1 MKTINNWK
9 LLLLTA
15 LAGCAAACTDD
26 PDEVPVIELGAVK
39 GEYIVPAQSGTVEV
53 EVYSNRGCNV
63 SFLEATPWAEAHT
76 GRIPGDGAFSVTYGA
91 NDSFA
96 RVARLLLQ
104 DDSGRRRDTVYIR
117 QEGLIEERLV
127 FPAPNIS
134 VKGSAAEGSVSVPLD
149 TNIGSER
156 LTTKVVYPDENASGW
171 ISDVRID
178 DAAGRLLFAT
188 QANPDQENMR
198 SAEITLSFTN
208 GWDKVTATKL
218 YIVQANARDD
228 FGTEKTFAE
237 IRALCG
243 PGQVVTIENDYYIS
257 AWVVSDAAGG
267 NMGANPMTT
276 ESTINY
282 EMCKKT
288 AYVESIDGSM
298 GFLIETETADDNIF
312 MRYSRIQLS
321 LKGVRLVH
329 DTDPGRFALKG
340 VKSAMII
347 SSELGSA
354 ADIPH
359 KEKRISQLTDDD
371 IYTYVTLT
379 DCELPIRK
387 GPLTPINEGYAN
399 ATGANR
405 TEKCASLVRDIEGE
419 HIYLYTNTTCLYRRD
434 GSRLPYGSGK
444 LSGIVVHELF
454 PRFEWEDNAS
464 GDDESY
470 GYIGRYQ
477 LRHVSKSDFDGLADD
492 FEESFSAL
500 LTEYRFL
507 QYDNNKVYPTY
518 GTNGYLTHSYK
529 DGTGAIK
536 ILANEDFSYLGPVG
550 NKSSFIFGSNI
561 GNVNGMGIILED
573 GTDWWR
579 DFADVNNNTSGD
591 TSGGGKGKVPRKNNA
606 EGPAW
611 VDWYWWDKANDRGHA
626 WIVNFST
633 EGISTDVLSMQ
644 VSVLNDRYDSGK
656 YGSPRYFDVAWSET
670 GDMNADGDWT
680 YIASYTVPDMAR
692 WSPATRYWQYAGWK
706 PVDVKLPLEMLGRKN
721 VYIRLQAARNLGGS
735 LDEYAAQPIDS
746 PSCMNY
752 FAIRYNKK

>member
-1 MKTINNWK
+1 
-9 LLLLTA
+9 
-15 LAGCAAACTDD
+15 
-26 PDEVPVIELGAVK
+26 
-39 GEYIVPAQSGTVEV
+39 
-53 EVYSNRGCNV
+53 
-63 SFLEATPWAEAHT
+63 
-76 GRIPGDGAFSVTYGA
+76 
-91 NDSFA
+91 
-96 RVARLLLQ
+96 
-104 DDSGRRRDTVYIR
+104 
-117 QEGLIEERLV
+117 
-127 FPAPNIS
+127 
-134 VKGSAAEGSVSVPLD
+134 
-149 TNIGSER
+149 
-156 LTTKVVYPDENASGW
+156 
-171 ISDVRID
+171 
-178 DAAGRLLFAT
+178 
-188 QANPDQENMR
+188 
-198 SAEITLSFTN
+198 
-208 GWDKVTATKL
+208 
-218 YIVQANARDD
+218 
-228 FGTEKTFAE
+228 
-237 IRALCG
+237 
-243 PGQVVTIENDYYIS
+243 
-257 AWVVSDAAGG
+257 
-267 NMGANPMTT
+267 
-276 ESTINY
+276 
-282 EMCKKT
+282 MC
-288 AYVESIDGSM
+288 SPSM
-298 GFLIETETADDNIF
+298 
-312 MRYSRIQLS
+312 
-321 LKGVRLVH
+321 
-329 DTDPGRFALKG
+329 
-340 VKSAMII
+340 
-347 SSELGSA
+347 
-354 ADIPH
+354 
-359 KEKRISQLTDDD
+359 
-371 IYTYVTLT
+371 
-379 DCELPIRK
+379 
-387 GPLTPINEGYAN
+387 
-399 ATGANR
+399 
-405 TEKCASLVRDIEGE
+405 SLVRDIEGE

-477 LRHVSKSDFDGLADD
+477 LRHVSKSDFDGLAED

-579 DFADVNNNTSGD
+579 DNPDVNSSTSGD
-591 TSGGGKGKVPRKNNA
+591 TSGAGKGKVPRKNSA

-611 VDWYWWDKANDRGHA
+611 VDWYWWDKTNDRGHA

-633 EGISTDVLSMQ
+633 EGIETDVLSMQ

-692 WSPATRYWQYAGWK
+692 WTPATRYWQYAGWK
-706 PVDVKLPLEMLGRKN
+706 PIDVKLPLEMLGKKN

>member
-1 MKTINNWK
+1 MKTKNIWK
-9 LLLLTA
+9 FLLLISFA
-15 LAGCAAACTDD
+15 ASAAACTAD
-26 PDEVPVIELGAVK
+26 PDEVPVIELGAVR
-39 GEYIVPAQSGTVEV
+39 GEYIVSAEAGTVDV
-53 EVYSNRGCNV
+53 EVYANRGCNV
-63 SFLEATPWAEAHT
+63 SLIEATPWVEAHT
-76 GRIPGDGAFSVTYGA
+76 DRLAGDGSFRVAYGA

-96 RVARLLLQ
+96 RVARLLLA
-104 DDSGRRRDTVYIR
+104 DDTGRRRDTVYIR
-117 QEGLIEERLV
+117 QEGLVEERLL

-134 VKGSAAEGSVSVPLD
+134 VKGSAGERSVSAPLE
-149 TNIGSER
+149 TNIGSDR
-156 LTTKVVYPDENASGW
+156 LVAAVSYPDETAGW
-171 ISDVRID
+171 ISDIRID
-178 DAAGRLLFAT
+178 TQSGELLFAT
-188 QANPDQENMR
+188 EANPDGENMR
-198 SAEITLSFTN
+198 SATIALSFTN
-208 GWDKVTATKL
+208 GWNEVTTARL
-218 YIVQANARDD
+218 YVVQANSRDD
-228 FGTEKTFAE
+228 FGTERSFEE

-243 PGQVVTIENDYYIS
+243 PGQMITIENDYYVS

-282 EMCKKT
+282 EVCKKT
-288 AYVESIDGSM
+288 AYVESIDGRL
-298 GFLIETETADDNIF
+298 GFMIEAQTPADNIF
-312 MRYSRIQLS
+312 MRYSRIRLS
-321 LKGVRLVH
+321 LKGARLVH
-329 DTDPGRFALKG
+329 DTEPDRFTLKG
-340 VKSAMII
+340 VRAAMII
-347 SSELGSA
+347 SSELGTE
-354 ADIPH
+354 ADIPRR
-359 KEKRISQLTDDD
+359 EKRIRELTDED

-405 TEKCASLVRDIEGE
+405 TEKCASLVRDIEGS

-434 GSRLPYGSGK
+434 GSRLPYGSGPLK
-444 LSGIVVHELF
+444 GIVVHELF

-464 GDDESY
+464 GDEETY
-470 GYIGRYQ
+470 GWIGRYQ
-477 LRHVSKSDFDGLADD
+477 LRHVSKSDFDGLARD
-492 FEESFSAL
+492 FSESFSAL
-500 LTEYRFL
+500 LAEYRYL
-507 QYDNNKVYPTY
+507 KYDNNKVYPTY

-529 DGTGAIK
+529 DATGAIK

-550 NKSSFIFGSNI
+550 NRASYLFGSNI

-579 DFADVNNNTSGD
+579 DFADVNNATSGD
-591 TSGGGKGKVPRKNNA
+591 TSGGGKGKVPRKSNS

-611 VDWYWWDKANDRGHA
+611 VDWYWWDKTNDRGHA

-670 GDMNADGDWT
+670 GDMNNDADWT

-706 PVDVKLPLEMLGRKN
+706 PVDVKLPLEMLGKKS
-721 VYIRLQAARNLGGS
+721 VYVRLQAARNLGGS
-735 LDEYAAQPIDS
+735 LDQYAAQPIDS

-752 FAIRYNKK
+752 LAIRYNK